1 MIDNLKIKVSFQIYN
16 SSVEFINAR
25 NPNSIIE
32 YSQENNTS
40 TNEIGIKD
48 RKTPT
53 ITVDISA
60 EDFKNNSATMT
71 IYNVAQQDKSL
82 LSRSYN
88 DLQNDGTKT
97 ILATIFAFQQNNYNL
112 IYQGIEVEGIP
123 NEAPYESIMTFKL
136 LPHIAVNNKNIL
148 INVPRTE
155 NNILNTNKDLK
166 KYIAKQCSLNLVSNC
181 KNDNKILNGDI
192 YEITDNVKNWLQNY
206 FRNEF
211 IYLTNKELVFFD
223 TNDKTKHQFLTKNT
237 IELEE
242 GEGFFSIT
250 KTGTNTFTVKCAYN
264 SLIQFNTQLYIKPK
278 SKKFIDITHGN
289 IKGIVIGYNCSLKSS
304 ATTKN
309 KGELFCN
316 IYTVNFFN

>member
-155 NNILNTNKDLK
+155 NNILNTKKDLK

-181 KNDNKILNGDI
+181 KNDSKILNGDI
-192 YEITDNVKNWLQNY
+192 YEITDNVKSWLQNY
-206 FRNEF
+206 FR
-211 IYLTNKELVFFD
+211 
-223 TNDKTKHQFLTKNT
+223 NDKTKHQFLTKNT

-309 KGELFCN
+309 KGELSCN
-316 IYTVNFFN
+316 IYTVNFF